1 MCAAATGAAQVAPG
15 LRSLAAAPRLCEPCI
30 HAGSVDKRPDVS
42 GRDNMFKCPCQTCS
56 CQTSLA
62 CLLISGSCVMIV
74 TAAGLALQYLLLFT
88 AETDK
93 SLGLIK
99 ICWIKR

>member
-1 MCAAATGAAQVAPG
+1 MCASATGAAQVAPG

-30 HAGSVDKRPDVS
+30 HAGSVDKRPNVS

-62 CLLISGSCVMIV
+62 CLLISPELQCYDCNCCRPG
-74 TAAGLALQYLLLFT
+74 AAVSAPIYSR
-88 AETDK
+88 D
-93 SLGLIK
+93 
-99 ICWIKR
+99 